1 VDKICEPIE
10 LSDQDLD
17 NVAGGAFAF
26 SSNSIFSNA
35 FTTNSD
41 FGIGVLQGD
50 NSSAFGIF
58 IGQLNIYFGTPMQLL
73 RFSA

>member
-17 NVAGGAFAF
+17 NVAGGLTF
-26 SSNSIFSNA
+26 SANSIFGNA

-41 FGIGVLQGD
+41 FGIGAVQGD